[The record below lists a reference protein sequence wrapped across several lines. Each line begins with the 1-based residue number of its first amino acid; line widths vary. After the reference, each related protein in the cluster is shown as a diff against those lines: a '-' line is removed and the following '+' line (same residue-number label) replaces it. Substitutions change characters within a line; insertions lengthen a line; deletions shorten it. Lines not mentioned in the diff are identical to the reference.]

1 MGRVLKAAAIAGMG
15 ALAAGFYGSVVERNA
30 FVLRRETV
38 PILPPG
44 SPDVRVLHIS
54 DMHMMPG
61 QARKQRWI
69 NSLAMFEPDLVI
81 NTGDNIA
88 DRAAIV
94 PVMEALDPLL
104 DKPGVF
110 VFGSNDYFSPSF
122 KNPFSYFSDSTASS
136 GERVADMPVESLR
149 SGFTNRGWV
158 DLNNAKGDLKV
169 RGLRFSF
176 VGVND
181 PHLNYD
187 DLDAVAGP
195 AKKRQA
201 LTIGVTHAPYLRV
214 LDQWNREG
222 YRLLIAGHTHGGQ
235 VAVPGYGAL
244 VTNCDLDTE
253 RAKGL
258 HQHQVDG
265 NEPSWLH
272 VSAGC
277 GTSPYAPIRFA
288 CRPEAT
294 LLTLTGLDSGLG

>member
-15 ALAAGFYGSVVERNA
+15 ALAAGFYGSFVERNA

-122 KNPFSYFSDSTASS
+122 KNPFGYFSDSTATS

-258 HQHQVDG
+258 HQHQVNG
-265 NEPSWLH
+265 NQPSWLH